1 MTCEHVKFAIMLEQ
15 LITDNNISSP
25 KSLLSVYGLAL
36 FFPTLRTE
44 KEKGRCSPCTK
55 LVSTHSILSLGLT
68 SLKLRPS
75 PFFISAIS
83 SFPEN
88 ILASHCFGPFLITNS
103 EDKYRLMRFKVTSR
117 FMLYFTADIFL
128 KLSAAF
134 HLIIP

>member
-1 MTCEHVKFAIMLEQ
+1 MLEQ
-15 LITDNNISSP
+15 LVMDNKYFISEVVAVSIRAG
-25 KSLLSVYGLAL
+25 V
-36 FFPTLRTE
+36 FFPALRTE

-55 LVSTHSILSLGLT
+55 LVSTHSILSLGLM

-103 EDKYRLMRFKVTSR
+103 EDKYMLMRFQVTSR
-117 FMLYFTADIFL
+117 FMLYFTVDIFL
-128 KLSAAF
+128 KLSAAL
-134 HLIIP
+134 HLLIP